1 MAFLFNN
8 PQRPVLPHVVEALQR
23 LQDDPQQLAHERDR
37 RYDDP
42 PPPYS
47 ESGETTQPPTPGPP
61 VVDESYQRELRM
73 LARYKSTPLNQFKS
87 QARRERER
95 LEHQLSE
102 ERFGR
107 RQTLLWDQSSDL
119 QANSENNVR
128 SRWSPAWPKDSHLM
142 STWSHRGGGPFSGPY
157 NATTSESWPGAR
169 WGHKEN
175 DREPESEPES
185 EPKSEPEQERPPI
198 FGIFGLGVGQ
208 PKRPRPRRQL
218 PPGPVP
224 IYLIPTPTVR
234 NPEASRPYDQFLY
247 QITKERDWIKD
258 ETDYKQPGS
267 AIDLDAV
274 AYQGVKKNWIKN
286 GIWNPKWDDLPGR
299 TWIYEEPEEEVVVE
313 APAASDDSGRR
324 PSDTADDRQQTH
336 GPRHPSLFRPAPIPE
351 VTNGRTDGGPT
362 RAPGGAEASNAE
374 GRPSGRTRESSSRQL
389 TVTHGTQDPEQP
401 PRRSLRSARP
411 SQAET
416 GGSSAAT
423 CLSSPPCQSKR
434 SRCSDA
440 VEHEQ
445 PPKRPRH
452 NTRHSVLSSH
462 NASDTNKES
471 HNSKTV
477 VTKGATPSCDEM
489 ATSTSRGTGG
499 KRVTAVSNPLR
510 RSARIAERE
519 RKQPTDVSAELQRG
533 RSSTATTKTA
543 TTKTAKRGRPG
554 RGDQHDIST
563 PKRDGR
569 KRTHIARAKAR
580 K

>member
-1 MAFLFNN
+1 
-8 PQRPVLPHVVEALQR
+8 
-23 LQDDPQQLAHERDR
+23 
-37 RYDDP
+37 
-42 PPPYS
+42 
-47 ESGETTQPPTPGPP
+47 
-61 VVDESYQRELRM
+61 
-73 LARYKSTPLNQFKS
+73 
-87 QARRERER
+87 
-95 LEHQLSE
+95 
-102 ERFGR
+102 
-107 RQTLLWDQSSDL
+107 
-119 QANSENNVR
+119 
-128 SRWSPAWPKDSHLM
+128 M

-423 CLSSPPCQSKR
+423 VRSQVQTHPSARPAEMPKKSSTKGRLNR
-434 SRCSDA
+434 SRGDDLNKQTSKSQRLSISEDLSPSERSVSPLPRVNPSA
-440 VEHEQ
+440 VAAPMQSSTNSLRNGRGITLDTRFSRPIMHPIRTKNHTTPRLSLQ
-445 PPKRPRH
+445 RVQHRHVMKWRRPR
-452 NTRHSVLSSH
+452 
-462 NASDTNKES
+462 AGEPEGKES
-471 HNSKTV
+471 QLFPIHFAAAP
-477 VTKGATPSCDEM
+477 G
-489 ATSTSRGTGG
+489 
-499 KRVTAVSNPLR
+499 LR
-510 RSARIAERE
+510 REKGNSRPTFR
-519 RKQPTDVSAELQRG
+519 RSCNVDDQVLRQPRLQQPRLQREAAQDEAISMTYRRRREMEEKEPILLG
-533 RSSTATTKTA
+533 Q
-543 TTKTAKRGRPG
+543 RPG
-554 RGDQHDIST
+554 SRTKAGNIQELLARYFRVLEAESLMDQEECFLLYSS
-563 PKRDGR
+563 KGQG
-569 KRTHIARAKAR
+569 
-580 K
+580 

>member
-37 RYDDP
+37 RYDEP

-47 ESGETTQPPTPGPP
+47 ESGETTQPPAPGPP
-61 VVDESYQRELRM
+61 VVDESYQRELRI
-73 LARYKSTPLNQFKS
+73 LARYKSTPLNQFES

-128 SRWSPAWPKDSHLM
+128 SRWD
-142 STWSHRGGGPFSGPY
+142 
-157 NATTSESWPGAR
+157 TTSESWPGAR
-169 WGHKEN
+169 WGHEES

-185 EPKSEPEQERPPI
+185 EPKSGPEQERRPI

-208 PKRPRPRRQL
+208 PERPRPRRQIPL
-218 PPGPVP
+218 GPVP
-224 IYLIPTPTVR
+224 PYLIPTPTVH

-247 QITKERDWIKD
+247 QTTKERDWIKD

-274 AYQGVKKNWIKN
+274 AYQD
-286 GIWNPKWDDLPGR
+286 GIWNPKWDELPGR
-299 TWIYEEPEEEVVVE
+299 TWIYEELEEEVV
-313 APAASDDSGRR
+313 
-324 PSDTADDRQQTH
+324 ADGRQQTH
-336 GPRHPSLFRPAPIPE
+336 GPQHPSLFGPAPIPE
-351 VTNGRTDGGPT
+351 VTNGHTDGGPT

-374 GRPSGRTRESSSRQL
+374 GRRSGRTRESSSRQL
-389 TVTHGTQDPEQP
+389 AVTHGTQDPEQP
-401 PRRSLRSARP
+401 PRRSRRSVRP
-411 SQAET
+411 SEAET
-416 GGSSAAT
+416 QGSQGSSTAT
-423 CLSSPPCQSKR
+423 VR
-434 SRCSDA
+434 S
-440 VEHEQ
+440 Q

-471 HNSKTV
+471 HDSKTV
-477 VTKGATPSCDEM
+477 GTKVATPLCDEK
-489 ATSTSRGTGG
+489 AASTSRGTGG
-499 KRVTAVSNPLR
+499 KRVTAVSNPCR
-510 RSARIAERE
+510 RSTRIAERE
-519 RKQPTDVSAELQRG
+519 RKQPTNVSAELQGG
-533 RSSTATTKTA
+533 RLRTA

-554 RGDQHDIST
+554 RGDQHDTST

-569 KRTHIARAKAR
+569 RRTYIARVKAR